1 MCSTDTFLQVKY
13 ANSKDLPFLAY
24 NTAHGAITTLG
35 RMDHGIEIYLN
46 QLNKV
51 EVAADGKTAT
61 IGGGTQ
67 SKKVTD
73 TLWAANKQTGMIK
86 SLIF

>member
-1 MCSTDTFLQVKY
+1 
-13 ANSKDLPFLAY
+13 
-24 NTAHGAITTLG
+24 
-35 RMDHGIEIYLN
+35 MDHGIEIYLN

-73 TLWAANKQTGMIK
+73 TLWAANKQTGTIGN
-86 SLIF
+86 LILENKKLTP

>member
-1 MCSTDTFLQVKY
+1 M
-13 ANSKDLPFLAY
+13 N
-24 NTAHGAITTLG
+24 
-35 RMDHGIEIYLN
+35 HGIEIYLN

-86 SLIF
+86 NRIL